1 MSDHDSEANRFSAR
15 AARYARVGANVGGVA
30 ARIAGTR
37 LFGLDGR
44 TASNAEALAKA
55 LGGLKGP
62 IMKVAQLVATIP
74 DVVPPEY
81 AAELQKLQS
90 QAPPMGA
97 AFVKRRMLAELGPQW
112 RERFAEFDLKPAAAA
127 SLGQVHRATTL
138 EGVPLACKLQ
148 YPDMESAVEAD
159 ISQLDILFALHR
171 RMDPVIDTTEIAKEI
186 GARVREEL
194 DYIREAK
201 HIALYH
207 EILAD
212 TPEVRVPR
220 LEASLS
226 TRRLLSMHWLEGSP
240 ILSHK
245 SDGQEARDRISTA
258 MFKAWWRPFSHHGVI
273 HGDPHLGN
281 YTVFSE
287 GDTPAGINLLDY
299 GCIRIFPPSFVGGV
313 VDLYRGLLE
322 GDAARVVH
330 AYETWGFRGLTKD
343 LVDTLNIWAR
353 FIYGPLLED
362 RTRRIAEDVSPAEY
376 GRKQA
381 FQVHQA
387 LKQRGP
393 VTVPREFVFMDRAA
407 IGLGGVFLHL
417 DAELNFHRLFEAE
430 IEGFST
436 GGIATTQGKALARA
450 KLIASSV

>member
-1 MSDHDSEANRFSAR
+1 MSERDSEANRFSAR

-30 ARIAGTR
+30 ARIAGTK
-37 LFGLDGR
+37 LFGLEGR
-44 TASNAEALAKA
+44 NATNAEALAKA

-62 IMKVAQLVATIP
+62 LMKVAQLVATIP

-90 QAPPMGA
+90 EAPPMGA
-97 AFVKRRMLAELGPQW
+97 AFVKRRMQAELGVNW

-138 EGVPLACKLQ
+138 DGAQVACKLQ

-159 ISQLDILFALHR
+159 ISQLEILFGLHR
-171 RMDPVIDTTEIAKEI
+171 RMGAVIDTSEIAKEI
-186 GARVREEL
+186 SARVREEL
-194 DYIREAK
+194 DYRREAK
-201 HIALYH
+201 HVALYRQM
-207 EILAD
+207 LAA
-212 TPEVRVPR
+212 TPEVRVPDVVP
-220 LEASLS
+220 ELS
-226 TRRLLSMHWLEGSP
+226 TRRLLTMGWLEGDK
-240 ILSHK
+240 ILNHK
-245 SDGQEARDRISTA
+245 QASQAVRDRISTA
-258 MFKAWWRPFSHHGVI
+258 MFRAWWRPFSHHGVI

-281 YTVFSE
+281 YTVFQDSGE
-287 GDTPAGINLLDY
+287 PRGINLLDY

-322 GDAARVVH
+322 GDDTRVVH
-330 AYETWGFRGLTKD
+330 AYEVWGFKGLTKELID
-343 LVDTLNIWAR
+343 ILNIWAR

-362 RTRRIAEDVSPAEY
+362 RTRRIAEGVSPAEY

-381 FQVHQA
+381 FQVHSA
-387 LKQRGP
+387 LKARGP

-417 DAELNFHRLFEAE
+417 DAELNFHQLFEQE
-430 IEGFST
+430 IEAFSV
-436 GGIATTQGKALARA
+436 ARVASEQDKALTVAGLA
-450 KLIASSV
+450 TH